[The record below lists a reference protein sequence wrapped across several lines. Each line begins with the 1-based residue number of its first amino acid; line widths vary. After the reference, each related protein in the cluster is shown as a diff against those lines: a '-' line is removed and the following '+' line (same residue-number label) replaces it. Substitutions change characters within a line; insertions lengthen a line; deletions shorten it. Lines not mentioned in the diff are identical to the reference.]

1 MTARR
6 LGLVD
11 EIIEARMDAS
21 LTVQEIAKQLGLSA
35 GFFNRAFK
43 AATGKTP
50 HDYVVDRRISR
61 ARLLLRRADLGLA
74 EIAAASGFSSHAH
87 LTSQFRRRLGTSPS
101 RLRDPVCLH

>member
-11 EIIEARMDAS
+11 EIIEARMDSS
-21 LTVQEIAKQLGLSA
+21 LTVSEIANHLGLSA

-50 HDYVVDRRISR
+50 HDYIVDRRISR
-61 ARLLLRRADLGLA
+61 ARLLLRRSHLGLA
-74 EIAAASGFSSHAH
+74 DVAAASGFASHAH
-87 LTSQFRRRLGTSPS
+87 MTSQFRRRLGTSPS
-101 RLRDPVCLH
+101 RLREMA